1 MPQYALAD
9 YVQFLVSGLSTG
21 SIYVL
26 IALGIITIYSV
37 TGVINLA
44 QGEFVMLG
52 AMLAIAFEALGVPV
66 GLAFA
71 GAVLAVMAIG
81 VAVQRLT
88 IRPARGAPDVA
99 LIIITIGTAIALRG
113 LALAAWGTTPQALP
127 EFTPGAP
134 LRVLDAVLSRQRLWI
149 MGTAGATLL
158 LLYLFFEHTLL
169 GKAVRACAVNRQA
182 AHLVGIDVERM
193 AVLAYALSA
202 GLGAI
207 GGIVIAPLTL
217 VSYDMGLTLG
227 LKGFVVAIMG
237 GLVSAPAAVAGG
249 LLLGV
254 LESFAS
260 GLLSSG
266 VKNALAYLVLFAVLL
281 ARTAPLGALRP
292 GPRRGGIPST
302 AGRGG

>member
-134 LRVLDAVLSRQRLWI
+134 LRVLDAVLSRQRLWMI
-149 MGTAGATLL
+149 SARRKRAASTKSPQTRIRRARRTGQTSSSPT
-158 LLYLFFEHTLL
+158 
-169 GKAVRACAVNRQA
+169 GKEPGRTMRPARFLWCVISWEA
-182 AHLVGIDVERM
+182 AF
-193 AVLAYALSA
+193 
-202 GLGAI
+202 
-207 GGIVIAPLTL
+207 P
-217 VSYDMGLTLG
+217 
-227 LKGFVVAIMG
+227 
-237 GLVSAPAAVAGG
+237 
-249 LLLGV
+249 
-254 LESFAS
+254 
-260 GLLSSG
+260 
-266 VKNALAYLVLFAVLL
+266 
-281 ARTAPLGALRP
+281 
-292 GPRRGGIPST
+292 
-302 AGRGG
+302 